1 MKKLKHGIQAGT
13 GRGLQP
19 HPALRAVLFDFDG
32 TLVKLNADFQGLRG
46 QLKTLLEPYGFFSS
60 FRNLF
65 QSVKEAED
73 HIKSVCAPQVA
84 GQIISEI
91 WDAFYRTEQDAIE
104 HAELLAGVPEIWQW
118 LTVRNVPIAI
128 VSNNHSDIVKAALTR
143 LEVPL
148 PPVVIGRDHV
158 RLLKPDPEGALLAL
172 EDLGLTTQ
180 DVWMVGDSLYDAEA
194 GAALKLQ
201 VALVDSP
208 WQEPVPDQNQR
219 IHRLN
224 RIDVLISIWTA
235 R

>member
-1 MKKLKHGIQAGT
+1 MIKPKYGIQAGI

-46 QLKTLLEPYGFFSS
+46 QLKTLLEPYGFVSS

-65 QSVKEAED
+65 QSVKEAEA
-73 HIKSVCAPQVA
+73 HIKSACAPQVA
-84 GQIISEI
+84 GQIISAI
-91 WDAFYRTEQDAIE
+91 WDAFYRTERDAIE

-172 EDLGLTTQ
+172 EYLGLTTQ
-180 DVWMVGDSLYDAEA
+180 DVWMVGDSLYDWEV
-194 GAALKLQ
+194 GAALNLQ

-235 R
+235 G